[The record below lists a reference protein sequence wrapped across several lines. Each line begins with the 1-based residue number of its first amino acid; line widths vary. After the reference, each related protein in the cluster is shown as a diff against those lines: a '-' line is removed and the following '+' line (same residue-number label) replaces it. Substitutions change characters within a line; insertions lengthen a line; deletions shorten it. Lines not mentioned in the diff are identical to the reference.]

1 MADVEARSRDLRA
14 PFVANEPERVG
25 RIAGVILAAGMSTR
39 LGRPKQLLEIGGK
52 PLIAHVADAALGSR
66 LDEVIV
72 VLGHQ
77 AGAVRNAL
85 RDRAVR
91 ICVNPQYEEGQ
102 STSLIAALDAVAES
116 TDGTVILLADQP
128 TIATPVIDDLIETR
142 RATRSP
148 IVMTSYGG
156 AASHPILFGR
166 ELFGEIR
173 SIRGDRGARDVIR
186 RHQDKV
192 VTVDGGG
199 HQPPPDVDTE
209 EAYDLL
215 RKTWTG

>member
-1 MADVEARSRDLRA
+1 MASD
-14 PFVANEPERVG
+14 PERIG

-52 PLIAHVADAALGSR
+52 PLIAHVADAALGSV

-72 VLGHQ
+72 VLGHH

-91 ICVNPQYEEGQ
+91 VRVNPQYREGQ
-102 STSLIAALDAVAES
+102 STSLIAALDAVSDS
-116 TDGTVILLADQP
+116 TDAIVVLLSDQP
-128 TIATPVIDDLIETR
+128 TIATPVIDNLIGTR
-142 RATRSP
+142 RATRAP
-148 IVMTSYGG
+148 VVMTTYGG

-173 SIRGDRGARDVIR
+173 CIRGDRGARDVIR

-192 VTVDGGG
+192 VTVDGGA